1 MQYNTIFNLLYV
13 IFKPI
18 YLYRNKFFEKT
29 KINSIKDVKI
39 CIVRFLTFI
48 CRFIVIQN
56 NVMKY
61 ITSIGQNTG
70 MLKQSNR
77 VHTMATTVDFVTEY
91 QNLNSGNLLINGLNS
106 SFDLV
111 GSSGPSPSV
120 ILFQI
125 KLTF

>member
-1 MQYNTIFNLLYV
+1 M
-13 IFKPI
+13 
-18 YLYRNKFFEKT
+18 
-29 KINSIKDVKI
+29 
-39 CIVRFLTFI
+39 
-48 CRFIVIQN
+48 IQN

-70 MLKQSNR
+70 MLKQSNS
-77 VHTMATTVDFVTEY
+77 VHIMATIVDLVTEY

-111 GSSGPSPSV
+111 GNSGPSPSV

-125 KLTF
+125 NLTF